1 MNAEPKQLYRHDP
14 INSSNSTLRS
24 AFLWLI
30 LHRPWGGGGG
40 GQRETQREVR
50 SLMLDQASFKPTKE
64 PLGINVENKNSKA
77 HPGWTESE
85 SLGGCPGHLDFSKHT
100 SQMICTG
107 TEVWEALGGTPLSE
121 VFWEMLAPAWV
132 SALSPGGGSL
142 HTCGRRC
149 WPPASVP
156 GDRHPRRSA

>member
-1 MNAEPKQLYRHDP
+1 
-14 INSSNSTLRS
+14 
-24 AFLWLI
+24 
-30 LHRPWGGGGG
+30 
-40 GQRETQREVR
+40 
-50 SLMLDQASFKPTKE
+50 MLDQASFKPTKE

-100 SQMICTG
+100 SRMICTG

-121 VFWEMLAPAWV
+121 VFWEMFAPAWV

-142 HTCGRRC
+142 HTCSRRC